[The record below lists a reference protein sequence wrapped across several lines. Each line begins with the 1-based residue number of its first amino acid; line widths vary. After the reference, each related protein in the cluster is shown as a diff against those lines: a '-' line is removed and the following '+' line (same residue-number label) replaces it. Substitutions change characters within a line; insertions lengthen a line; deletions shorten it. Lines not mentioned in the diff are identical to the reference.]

1 MTETTGN
8 RRQQILEVLA
18 SELEAKP
25 TSRLTT
31 ASLARAVGVTEAAL
45 YRHFPSK
52 GKMFEALIDFAEQS
66 VFTLTNR
73 ILADNRDPLV
83 RCEQVMRTLLV
94 FAARNPGITRILI
107 GDALSGESERLQ
119 KRVLNFFDRLE
130 TQLKQVLREANLG
143 DGPRSKPSIAAAAN
157 LMMAVAEGRMSRF
170 VRSGFSASVTAHWS
184 EQWEALKGALFT

>member
-1 MTETTGN
+1 MAESNTG

-18 SELEAKP
+18 AELEAKP

-31 ASLARAVGVTEAAL
+31 ASLAKAVGVTEAAL

-52 GKMFEALIDFAEQS
+52 GKMFEALIDFADES

-73 ILADNRDPLV
+73 ILAENRNPV
-83 RCEQVMRTLLV
+83 IRCEQILRTLLV
-94 FAARNPGITRILI
+94 FAERNPGITRILI

-119 KRVLNFFDRLE
+119 KRVLNFFERLE

-143 DGPRSKPSIAAAAN
+143 DGARAKLSIAAAAN

-170 VRSGFSASVTAHWS
+170 VRSGFAVSVTAHWG
-184 EQWEALKGALFT
+184 EQWDGLREALFA